1 MHAGWQQGNTSMFL
15 NLNRKNEKNKI
26 IKKGL
31 NELKK
36 QINVI
41 KPNVY
46 FPAGGTYYI
55 FGKFSNLNSF
65 IARPDFLKLEK
76 FKNDNIELINLEGGN
91 TLFKNDYQWKLI
103 LNKKKFEDKN
113 SVILKYLK
121 AKYFYN
127 KKKLLNLIP
136 SI

>member
-1 MHAGWQQGNTSMFL
+1 MCMPVGAAGEYPQCFL

-55 FGKFSNLNSF
+55 FGKFSNLNNF
-65 IARPDFLKLEK
+65 IARPDFFEIRKK

-91 TLFKNDYQWKLI
+91 TLFKNDYQWKLK
-103 LNKKKFEDKN
+103 LNKKSLRIKT
-113 SVILKYLK
+113 
-121 AKYFYN
+121 
-127 KKKLLNLIP
+127 LLF
-136 SI
+136 

>member
-1 MHAGWQQGNTSMFL
+1 MLMYVHAGWCSRGIPQCFL

-46 FPAGGTYYI
+46 FSWWYI
-55 FGKFSNLNSF
+55 LY
-65 IARPDFLKLEK
+65 I
-76 FKNDNIELINLEGGN
+76 
-91 TLFKNDYQWKLI
+91 WKI
-103 LNKKKFEDKN
+103 
-113 SVILKYLK
+113 
-121 AKYFYN
+121 
-127 KKKLLNLIP
+127 
-136 SI
+136 